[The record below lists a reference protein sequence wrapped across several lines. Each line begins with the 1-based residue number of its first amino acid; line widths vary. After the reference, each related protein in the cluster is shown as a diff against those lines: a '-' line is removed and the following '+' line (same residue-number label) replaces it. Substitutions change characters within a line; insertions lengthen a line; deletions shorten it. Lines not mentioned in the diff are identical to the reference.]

1 MGSNP
6 ILAARDEAPAQALE
20 PVRPPRRKLPGGG
33 LAERSKAHAWKA
45 CRGASP
51 SRVRTPQPP
60 PRHRVTH
67 VAAFG
72 EDVLGEL
79 VVNMFTSLDGV
90 LQGPG
95 APDEDREGEFAYG
108 GWQAPYLDE
117 ESGKVIT
124 DNIAGLEA
132 LLLGRKTYE
141 VFAAYWP
148 QQPAENPIAVRLNS
162 APKYVASRTLG
173 TVGWANSKLIHGD
186 VAEAVARVKGEFGRL
201 DVIGSGNLVQTL
213 LRNELVDRLNLW
225 VFPVLLGSGKRL
237 FAEGTVPT
245 ALRLVESVTF
255 PKGAV
260 QLTYERAGKPT
271 FGSMA

>member
-1 MGSNP
+1 M
-6 ILAARDEAPAQALE
+6 
-20 PVRPPRRKLPGGG
+20 
-33 LAERSKAHAWKA
+33 
-45 CRGASP
+45 
-51 SRVRTPQPP
+51 
-60 PRHRVTH
+60 
-67 VAAFG
+67 
-72 EDVLGEL
+72 GEL

-95 APDEDREGEFAYG
+95 APDEDREGGFEYG

-124 DNIAGLEA
+124 DHIAGLEA

-148 QQPAENPIAVRLNS
+148 QQPAETPIAARLNG
-162 APKYVASRTLG
+162 APKYVASRTLD
-173 TVGWANSKLIHGD
+173 TVGWTDSRLIQGD
-186 VAEAVARVKGEFGRL
+186 VAEAVARLKGEFGRV
-201 DVIGSGNLVQTL
+201 DVIGSGDLVQTL
-213 LRNELVDRLNLW
+213 LRNDLVDRLNLW

-245 ALRLVESVTF
+245 ALRLVESATF
-255 PKGAV
+255 PMGAV
-260 QLTYERAGKPT
+260 HLTYERAGKPT